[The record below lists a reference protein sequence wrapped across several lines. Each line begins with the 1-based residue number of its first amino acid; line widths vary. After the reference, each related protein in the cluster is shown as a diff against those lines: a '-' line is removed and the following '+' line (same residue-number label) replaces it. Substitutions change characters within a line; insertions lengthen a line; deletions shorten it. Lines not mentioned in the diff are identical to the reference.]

1 MSVFESNLILKQMN
15 KKNNNVYFKI
25 LLGSSYVLNLGKL
38 FPIPNVEFKKWFISY
53 GLFFINNKKKTNFCI

>member
-38 FPIPNVEFKKWFISY
+38 FPIPNVEFKK
-53 GLFFINNKKKTNFCI
+53 